1 MKPFTLHTME
11 SAPEATKTLFETS
24 LKNFG
29 MIPNLHAVLGEDPAT
44 LEAYQRLHDL
54 FQQTAFDAEELT
66 VVWQTINVEHD
77 CGYCSPAHS
86 MIANMMNVDPAIDR
100 ALRNQTEM
108 PTKKLQVLHET
119 TLLVLRNR
127 GLLSDEA
134 LEAFYAAGYEQK
146 HILGILLGL
155 SQKVISN
162 YINHI
167 AKTPIDDAFKK
178 FA

>member
-1 MKPFTLHTME
+1 
-11 SAPEATKTLFETS
+11 
-24 LKNFG
+24 
-29 MIPNLHAVLGEDPAT
+29 
-44 LEAYQRLHDL
+44 
-54 FQQTAFDAEELT
+54 
-66 VVWQTINVEHD
+66 
-77 CGYCSPAHS
+77 
-86 MIANMMNVDPAIDR
+86 
-100 ALRNQTEM
+100 M